1 MWPHGESA
9 VWLNGL
15 KFLIVVTTLRSDSSD
30 SSDTATK
37 IFYMTLQDH
46 GIKGSGDFMEE
57 DSLLYIPTLP
67 KLIAINF
74 VLMDI

>member
-1 MWPHGESA
+1 
-9 VWLNGL
+9 
-15 KFLIVVTTLRSDSSD
+15 
-30 SSDTATK
+30 
-37 IFYMTLQDH
+37 MTLQDH